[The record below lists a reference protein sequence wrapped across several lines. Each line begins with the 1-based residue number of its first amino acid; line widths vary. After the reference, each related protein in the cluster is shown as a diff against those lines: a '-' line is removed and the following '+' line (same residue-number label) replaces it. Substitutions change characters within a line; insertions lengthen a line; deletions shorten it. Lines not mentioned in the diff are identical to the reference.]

1 MNKGIASV
9 LLAYIIWGLYPFYF
23 HAMQHI
29 APAEIVTHRILW
41 TFVLLAVYL
50 LFTRRLSWI
59 VKALKDK
66 RTVFIFC
73 LSSALITANWS
84 TYTYSIVTNQTLE
97 ASLGY
102 FMNPLVSVLLG
113 AVFFKEKLAKA
124 QKAAIGFALAGVLW
138 VTFKQGEFPVLGIT
152 LALTFGFYGM
162 VRKLAPLGSLEGLT
176 LETAFAFPAA
186 VIAAMYF
193 ASKSQLALINNGG
206 WDAFWLVMAGPI
218 TTIPL
223 LLFAWGL
230 KKVPYSTV
238 GFIQYLSP
246 TMVFF
251 IGLIFFGE
259 QLQIDRLIGFM
270 LIWTGVLIFIS
281 DSVYR
286 SRLSA
291 RQAAAASS

>member
-1 MNKGIASV
+1 MSKGIASV

-23 HAMQHI
+23 HAMQHV
-29 APAEIVTHRILW
+29 APAEIVTHRVLW
-41 TFVLLAVYL
+41 TFVLLGIYL
-50 LFTRRLSWI
+50 LFTRRLGWI

-66 RTVFIFC
+66 RTVLIFC

-113 AVFFKEKLAKA
+113 AVFSKEKLHGA
-124 QKAAIGFALAGVLW
+124 QKVAIGFAFAGVLW
-138 VTFKQGEFPVLGIT
+138 VTFKQGEFPVLGLT
-152 LALTFGFYGM
+152 LALSFGFYGM

-186 VIAAMYF
+186 VLASLYF
-193 ASKSQLALINNGG
+193 VSQGNFLFLDGSAS
-206 WDAFWLVMAGPI
+206 DTFWLLMAGPI

-251 IGLIFFGE
+251 IGLLFFGE
-259 QLQIDRLIGFM
+259 SLHEDRLIGFM

-286 SRLSA
+286 SRVSA
-291 RQAAAASS
+291 RRTAATSS